1 MKRHRLPAIVVDLG
15 TATTFD
21 AVSADGKL
29 LGCSI
34 APGIESALDGLVS
47 RAARLFT
54 VELKAPRSAIG
65 RNTVTALRSGLVLG
79 YVGLVEYLV
88 KRIRQEMEGDPMV
101 IATGGLASVI
111 VPETDV
117 IDVVDPDLTLH
128 GLRFLYELNA
138 DVPETRRPEAPAPC
152 EGEGTL
158 DRDEPGA

>member
-21 AVSADGKL
+21 AVSADGRL

-34 APGIESALDGLVS
+34 APGIESSLDGLVT
-47 RAARLFT
+47 RAARLFS

-79 YVGLVEYLV
+79 YVGLVEGLV
-88 KRIRQEMEGDPMV
+88 ARIRREMEGDPIV

-128 GLRFLYELNA
+128 GLRFLFELNP
-138 DVPETRRPEAPAPC
+138 DVPSPTPEAPAPVH
-152 EGEGTL
+152 GEGATMAP
-158 DRDEPGA
+158 RS